1 MVSSLKFHSADWL
14 MLLRC
19 CYFIMESM
27 KENKHSSSF
36 PLFISF
42 IFCQHCCCYTV
53 VKSCVWLNDSIIRDI
68 ALQGRMRNNSLK
80 NKRSVHM
87 LLFLVEKITSV
98 LNIVSKQ

>member
-27 KENKHSSSF
+27 KENKHSSS
-36 PLFISF
+36 
-42 IFCQHCCCYTV
+42 TV